1 MTCIRIP
8 AVLLVMSTFLA
19 ADGLPVAEVKRSEPL
34 DYAKDVFPFLN
45 KNCLPCHN
53 STKAKGGL
61 NMETP
66 QLMHKGSDN
75 GPVILPGKGE
85 GSFLFIAA
93 SHRDEDPD
101 MHMPPPKNKANA
113 RHLTPEELGLLK
125 DWIDQGATGLAP
137 SQINRPLAWRPVAAN
152 IHPILTV
159 TLDRLGRYAACGRG
173 NDVHIYNLQTGTRE
187 ALLSKAH
194 RDLVQAVAFGRDHVL
209 ATAGYREVRF
219 WEAARGSSDLDITM
233 PEQVTAGTASPDGTW
248 ILLGD
253 ASGHVARWQIDGR
266 AKLHRKHI
274 HQGRISAMQLLADN
288 TRLMTASE
296 DQTARILERD
306 TLDEIWKLEPG
317 FPISDALLI
326 NADKHLVLSG
336 PFNEIKVYEL
346 MSTNT
351 PITLTGHGDTV
362 THLARHP
369 GDSKQFFAA
378 DASGQVRH
386 WTIEG
391 SKQLRTINVGAP
403 LIDLAVSPDGALLCS
418 THADRPARLWRTD
431 NGQLVKDL
439 KGNISLAW
447 DQELRER
454 EHKVAQKRKLH
465 FETRQKESEKR
476 LQEDTKKHKEAEE
489 ALPKVTKAKEDK
501 EKVEAEKKRVKET
514 ADALVKQREAE
525 ELKQIEEQKR
535 VVKTAGDTVD
545 QLQKDVVTILPKAE
559 EEKKA
564 KDLVAQ
570 QKKHAMDAANEA
582 MKQTEIEQMRLLEE
596 ARKFTQSTKGA
607 WEKARQ
613 EAEGLLPK
621 AREDKKA
628 NDTLVQQKEQE
639 LHAAN
644 ERATRKEVEQAAD
657 LEEVRQQAQ
666 QAKDALAASQKESDK
681 ILPRAE
687 AAKKAQDLVVQQKQ
701 RERDAANEQLKQR
714 EAEQARKL
722 EEARKR
728 VQGAKEAYETVKK
741 EADAVRPAAQA
752 AKVKKDKRIQAK
764 QKERDAAN
772 HLVRQ
777 LEKGDGK
784 ELAEAKKNAKKP
796 TDEFEKAN
804 KEADE
809 ARASLKSA
817 QFSLEAAKRI
827 LHRSGEKLALSK
839 ASLEEGDRILTEAN
853 STLEQARKAQSEF
866 KPKPGGATFLNAEH
880 VVVSDQ
886 GKALMGWSKAGTGLD
901 VQPLDA
907 TGICFIRAIDARRV
921 LVGFNDKKVRV
932 QEVIPNWKA
941 GRTITNFADRVT
953 ALDFSPD
960 GQWLATGSGVPS
972 RMGRLAIWKVAD
984 GVKILEIAKAHA
996 DTILGLAFSPNG
1008 KFIATASP
1016 DRMVKIWSVPE
1027 GNLIRTLEGHTDY
1040 VLGVAWRADGLEL
1053 ASSGADKVVKRWQ
1066 FEDGKQVQTLKE
1078 YSREVTAVSYL
1089 GIENSLVSSSG
1100 DNSVRVD
1107 NNRLGNVEGFMHTAT
1122 TSLNGKFIAAGGEDG
1137 VLKVWTA
1144 DRKILH
1150 EFKPGE

>member
-34 DYAKDVFPFLN
+34 DYAKDIFPSLN

-53 STKAKGGL
+53 NTKAKGGL

-66 QLMHKGSDN
+66 QLMHKGSEN
-75 GPVILPGKGE
+75 GPVLLPGKGE
-85 GSFLFIAA
+85 ESFLFIAA

-125 DWIDQGATGLAP
+125 EWIDQGATGLAP
-137 SQINRPLAWRPVAAN
+137 SQINRPLAWRPVASS
-152 IHPILTV
+152 IHPVLTV
-159 TLDRLGRYAACGRG
+159 TLDRVGRYAACGRG
-173 NDVHIYNLQTGTRE
+173 NDVYIYNLQTGTRE

-194 RDLVQAVAFGRDHVL
+194 RDLVQAVTFSRDHVL

-219 WEAARGSSDLDITM
+219 WETDRGSVDLHITM
-233 PEQVTAGTASPDGTW
+233 PEQVTACTTSPDGTW

-253 ASGHVARWQIDGR
+253 ASGHVAHWPIDGQ
-266 AKLHRKHI
+266 AKLHPKQI
-274 HQGRISAMQLLADN
+274 HQGRISAMQLLADK

-326 NADKHLVLSG
+326 NADQQLVLSG
-336 PFNEIKVYEL
+336 PFKEIKVYEL

-351 PITLTGHGDTV
+351 PVTLTGHGQTV

-369 GDSKQFFAA
+369 GESKQFFAA
-378 DASGQVRH
+378 DASGQVKH

-391 SKQLRTINVGAP
+391 AKQLRTINVGAP
-403 LIDLAVSPDGALLCS
+403 LIELAVSPDGALLCT

-454 EHKVAQKRKLH
+454 EHKVAQKRKTH
-465 FETRQKESEKR
+465 FETRQKEAEKK
-476 LQEDTKKHKEAEE
+476 LQEATKKNKEAEE
-489 ALPKVTKAKEDK
+489 ALPKVAKEKEDK
-501 EKVEAEKKRVKET
+501 EKVEAEKKQAKET

-525 ELKQIEEQKR
+525 ELKQIEEQKQ
-535 VVKTAGDTVD
+535 VVKTAGDAVD
-545 QLQKDVVTILPKAE
+545 QLQKEVATILPKAE

-564 KDLVAQ
+564 KDRVAQ
-570 QKKHAMDAANEA
+570 QKKLAMDAAHES
-582 MKQTEIEQMRLLEE
+582 MKQTEIEQTRLLEE

-607 WEKARQ
+607 WEKAKQ
-613 EAEGLLPK
+613 EAEGLLTK

-628 NDTLVQQKEQE
+628 KDALVKRKEQE

-644 ERATRKEVEQAAD
+644 ERVTRKEVEQASD
-657 LEEVRQQAQ
+657 LEDVRQQAQ
-666 QAKDALAASQKESDK
+666 QAKDALAASQKEADN
-681 ILPRAE
+681 IQPMAE
-687 AAKKAQDLVVQQKQ
+687 TAKKAQDLVVQQKQ
-701 RERDAANEQLKQR
+701 RQRDAANEQLKQR
-714 EAEQARKL
+714 EAEQVRKL

-728 VQGAKEAYETVKK
+728 IQGEKKAYEAVKK
-741 EADAVRPAAQA
+741 EADAIMPAAQV
-752 AKVKKDKRIQAK
+752 AKVAKNNRIQAK

-772 HLVRQ
+772 NLVKQ

-784 ELAEAKKNAKKP
+784 ELAEAKKNTKKP
-796 TDEFEKAN
+796 TEEFEKAN

-809 ARASLKSA
+809 GRASLKSA
-817 QFSLEAAKRI
+817 QFNLEGAKRI
-827 LHRSGEKLALSK
+827 LTRSGKAHALSK

-853 STLEQARKAQSEF
+853 STLEQARKAHGEF
-866 KPKPGGATFLNAEH
+866 RPKPGGATFLNAAH

-886 GKALMGWSKAGTGLD
+886 GKALLGWSQTGEGLD
-901 VQPLDA
+901 VLPLDA
-907 TGICFIRAIDARRV
+907 TGICLVRAVDSRRV

-932 QEVIPNWKA
+932 QEIMPNWKP
-941 GRTITNFADRVT
+941 RHTITNFSDRVT

-972 RMGRLAIWKVAD
+972 QMGRLAIWKVAD
-984 GVKILEIAKAHA
+984 GVKVLEVAEAHA
-996 DTILGLAFSPNG
+996 DTILALAFSPDG

-1016 DRMVKIWSVPE
+1016 DRMVKIWSLPE
-1027 GNLIRTLEGHTDY
+1027 GKLIRTLEGHTDY

-1066 FEDGKQVQTLKE
+1066 FEDGKQVQTIKE
-1078 YSREVTAVSYL
+1078 YNQEVTAVSYL
-1089 GIENSLVSSSG
+1089 GIENNLVTSSG

-1107 NNRLGNVEGFMHTAT
+1107 KNQLGNVGGFMHTAT